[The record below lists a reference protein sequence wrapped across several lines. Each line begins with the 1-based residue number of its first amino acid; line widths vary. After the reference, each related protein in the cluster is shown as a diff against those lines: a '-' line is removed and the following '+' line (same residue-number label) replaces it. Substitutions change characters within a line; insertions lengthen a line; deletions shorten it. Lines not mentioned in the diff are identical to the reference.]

1 MRIVNNSSP
10 LISVI
15 MPVYNAEKFLKP
27 AIESILNQTFS
38 DFELIIIDDNS
49 NDKTADII
57 KSYNDNRIKHI
68 VNPNRIGFTNSLNQ
82 GLKIAQGDYIARMD
96 ADDISDPERFS
107 KEIEFLENNPDIG
120 VCGSWMKII
129 DENGKIINKIQ
140 LPVGSNVIAWRLYFN
155 NCVAHPSVILRRKV
169 IDRVNYYNSDF
180 VVAEDYDLWNRIIK
194 ISKIEN
200 IPEYLLKYRIHGKN
214 ISLNREKV
222 LTNDYLIR
230 KNAIQNLIKRQLNS
244 SEDNA
249 FREWIY
255 QFPKKYPKDILII
268 KDLILEMYLQY
279 GISNK
284 LNKRQLNE
292 INQYTALVLINFGLL
307 IKTISPKISILCLL
321 TAAKFYPL
329 IFLKMIKDRFSRK
342 TNPS

>member
-1 MRIVNNSSP
+1 
-10 LISVI
+10 

-129 DENGKIINKIQ
+129 DENC
-140 LPVGSNVIAWRLYFN
+140 
-155 NCVAHPSVILRRKV
+155 CV
-169 IDRVNYYNSDF
+169 
-180 VVAEDYDLWNRIIK
+180 E
-194 ISKIEN
+194 
-200 IPEYLLKYRIHGKN
+200 
-214 ISLNREKV
+214 
-222 LTNDYLIR
+222 
-230 KNAIQNLIKRQLNS
+230 
-244 SEDNA
+244 
-249 FREWIY
+249 
-255 QFPKKYPKDILII
+255 
-268 KDLILEMYLQY
+268 
-279 GISNK
+279 
-284 LNKRQLNE
+284 
-292 INQYTALVLINFGLL
+292 
-307 IKTISPKISILCLL
+307 
-321 TAAKFYPL
+321 
-329 IFLKMIKDRFSRK
+329 
-342 TNPS
+342 